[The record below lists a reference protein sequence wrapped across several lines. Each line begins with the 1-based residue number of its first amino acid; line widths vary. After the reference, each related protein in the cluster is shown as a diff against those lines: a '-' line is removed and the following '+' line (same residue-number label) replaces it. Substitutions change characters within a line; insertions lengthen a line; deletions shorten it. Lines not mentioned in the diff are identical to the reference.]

1 MPYRWR
7 GGLDGLRTGGTGT
20 ESEAHMVFGIQDPV
34 VAGAYLLALL
44 GMLACVVY
52 GLLNWNRGDE
62 PAKPEDVRWA
72 QEEKDEIEKKL

>member
-1 MPYRWR
+1 
-7 GGLDGLRTGGTGT
+7 
-20 ESEAHMVFGIQDPV
+20 
-34 VAGAYLLALL
+34 LL